1 MREAWITNFD
11 VSPFLM
17 SNTTT
22 GSKHTTKAARG
33 TSRYRYIQIAIVLS
47 GVSVFAQ
54 LYLFQPLLPELSR
67 EFGLSP
73 AISSLSVSAG
83 TAGMAV
89 GLFAFAFW
97 ADLLP
102 RKKLMVI
109 SMFSAAF
116 LTLIT
121 AASHT
126 YGMLVVI
133 MFLKGIAISGIS
145 AVALAYLAEEVAL
158 GSLGIV
164 VSLYLSGNTFGGM
177 WGRVFADL
185 SAAWGGWRWATLL
198 IGGIGLMLALLFKYV
213 LPASNYFEPKQI
225 STGYKLRQM
234 RIFLRDRVLLSMF
247 CIAAL
252 MMGAF
257 VSIYNYLSFRLEAPP
272 FSLPSYIVAAVFMMY
287 LTGIAGS
294 IVAGWYTNRFRASSI
309 LKVLIGI
316 FLISTLMLLAPNIW
330 IFVIGLGI
338 ATFSFFGAHTMAS
351 HIISQHVASGKSTAT
366 SIYWLFYY
374 VGSSI
379 IGTVMGAALSNLGW
393 TLFIVILIAILILAL
408 LAAIVSETG
417 TK

>member
-1 MREAWITNFD
+1 MGNA
-11 VSPFLM
+11 
-17 SNTTT
+17 TTSANYI
-22 GSKHTTKAARG
+22 SKATRG
-33 TSRYRYIQIAIVLS
+33 TSRYRYIQVALVLS

-54 LYLFQPLLPELSR
+54 LYLFQPLLPELGR

-89 GLFAFAFW
+89 GLFTFAFW
-97 ADLLP
+97 ADILP
-102 RKKLMVI
+102 RKKLMVG
-109 SMFSAAF
+109 SMFGAAI

-121 AASHT
+121 AFSPNF
-126 YGMLVVI
+126 GVLVAI
-133 MFLKGIAISGIS
+133 TFLKGMAISGIS
-145 AVALAYLAEEVAL
+145 AVALAYLSEEVAL

-177 WGRVFADL
+177 WGRVFSDL
-185 SAAWGGWRWATLL
+185 TAGWGGWRWATVL
-198 IGGIGLMLALLFKYV
+198 IGGIGFILAIIFKYL
-213 LPASNYFEPKQI
+213 LPTSNHFESEQV
-225 STGYKLRQM
+225 STGYKIRQM
-234 RIFLRDRVLLSMF
+234 NIFVRDRVLVCMF

-252 MMGAF
+252 IMGAF

-272 FSLPSYIVAAVFMMY
+272 FSLPSYIVASVFLMY

-294 IVAGWYTNRFRASSI
+294 IVAGWFTNRFRPPSI

-316 FLISTLMLLAPNIW
+316 FVVSTLMLLAPNIW

-366 SIYWLFYY
+366 SLYWLFYY

-379 IGTVMGAALSNLGW
+379 MGVALSGLGW
-393 TLFIVILIAILILAL
+393 MPFILILIVILLLAF
-408 LAAIVSETG
+408 LAAIISDRASAIGLDVG
-417 TK
+417 